1 MTFPILSLWVQ
12 KSLVRRDG
20 HRMLRVQAVEVLEA
34 RCLMS
39 ADGATDG
46 DQFEYPDWWFDESFF
61 RGTSVTDPPATPHET
76 DADPNSNDIPDPIVV
91 QSEDNGI
98 IFDDGSIGIN
108 GRGYTYGYG
117 ELEGGV
123 LGWGYFAL
131 DDPRLIPFDMTNGY
145 GPGSWPSQ
153 TTDWSAH
160 FELIPLY
167 STLDEGGFATYQV
180 HVNYP
185 NAVNTLIPITILI
198 SPNFVDQSGVYTSLG
213 DFTLTFTG
221 VESTQTFSVAI
232 PDNSAWQ
239 PADHIAVLALPTRD
253 VIGLF
258 SGTMDDIQFASTL
271 ITENDESLAPT
282 SEEEYQAAL
291 TTAEVINGWAG
302 SQAIFTFNT
311 YYDTSDAYSSQLSV
325 ADTILYV
332 SNQWGYAPFDESA
345 FYLTLPSTH
354 FNPNWSPEMTSP
366 PVTPPTTET
375 TPPPNSGSSNNSSSN
390 TSPPS
395 PDTTV
400 IPPTN
405 SGSYNSSPPTPD
417 PLLSTPPISG
427 NSSSSGGSS
436 SGNSSGDPGTYSTGN
451 NSSSSTTYS
460 NSSSSSGSGTS
471 STSGSNTSSG
481 SSGTSASPGNP
492 LTSGIWSSMNSGNSS
507 STNPLL
513 V

>member
-1 MTFPILSLWVQ
+1 
-12 KSLVRRDG
+12 
-20 HRMLRVQAVEVLEA
+20 MLRVQAVEVLEA

-39 ADGATDG
+39 ADGASDG
-46 DQFEYPDWWFDESFF
+46 EQFEYPDWWFDQSFF
-61 RGTSVTDPPATPHET
+61 RGSWMDLPSGSAADDIETP
-76 DADPNSNDIPDPIVV
+76 ADPNSNSEYDPIVV
-91 QSEDNGI
+91 QSQDNGI

-198 SPNFVDQSGVYTSLG
+198 SPNFVDESGVYTSLG

-221 VESTQTFSVAI
+221 VDSTQTFSVSV
-232 PDNSAWQ
+232 PDNAAWQ
-239 PADHIAVLALPTRD
+239 PANHLAVIALPTRD

-258 SGTMDDIQFASTL
+258 DRTTDVQYASAL

-282 SEEEYQAAL
+282 SEEEYLAAMTQAFEANSWAGFQAA
-291 TTAEVINGWAG
+291 N
-302 SQAIFTFNT
+302 TFAA
-311 YYDTSDAYSSQLSV
+311 YYDTFSPYSSQLSL
-325 ADTILYV
+325 ADAILYT
-332 SNQWGYAPFDESA
+332 NNERGFAPYDESA
-345 FYLTLPSTH
+345 FYLTLPDTR